1 MANTIRA
8 LKLMAS
14 LGKLESA
21 VPKPPASVSS
31 DSMSPSEAS
40 SESEDEKPVKRVY
53 KKKTV
58 AKSDA
63 LPVHPSAS
71 MPTIAPTFVAPAKP
85 MGSPTPPAPAPAP
98 KVPTVR
104 KPRAPRAK
112 KLTAPEPPVA
122 QPPPQAPEPA
132 KVPEPVAKVP
142 EPVAKAETPAEP
154 KKGRAKKVK
163 KAPSAYNSF
172 VGKMM
177 KEGKSMK
184 EASAAWKA
192 QKN

>member
-21 VPKPPASVSS
+21 VPKPSVSVSS

-58 AKSDA
+58 AKSNA

-98 KVPTVR
+98 KVPKVR

-112 KLTAPEPPVA
+112 KLTAFEAPVA
-122 QPPPQAPEPA
+122 QPPPQAPELKVETLPA
-132 KVPEPVAKVP
+132 KVEP
-142 EPVAKAETPAEP
+142 PAEAP
-154 KKGRAKKVK
+154 AEKKGRTKKVK
-163 KAPSAYNSF
+163 KAPSAYNTF

>member
-14 LGKLESA
+14 LGKLDSA
-21 VPKPPASVSS
+21 VPKPPMSS

-40 SESEDEKPVKRVY
+40 SESEDEKPVYKRV
-53 KKKTV
+53 KKVVKT
-58 AKSDA
+58 KSDA

-71 MPTIAPTFVAPAKP
+71 MPAPKFVAPAKP
-85 MGSPTPPAPAPAP
+85 VVSLPPAPPAPVPAP
-98 KVPTVR
+98 KVR

-112 KLTAPEPPVA
+112 KLTASDPPVA
-122 QPPPQAPEPA
+122 QPPPQAEPA
-132 KVPEPVAKVP
+132 KAPEPKV
-142 EPVAKAETPAEP
+142 EPKVEPAEP
-154 KKGRAKKVK
+154 AAEAKKGRAKKVK
-163 KAPSAYNSF
+163 KAPSAYNTF

>member
-71 MPTIAPTFVAPAKP
+71 MPAPKFVAPAKP
-85 MGSPTPPAPAPAP
+85 MGSPAPPAPAPAP
-98 KVPTVR
+98 KVPKVR
-104 KPRAPRAK
+104 KPRAPRTK

-122 QPPPQAPEPA
+122 QPPPQAPELKVEALPA
-132 KVPEPVAKVP
+132 KVE
-142 EPVAKAETPAEP
+142 AKAETPAEP

>member
-1 MANTIRA
+1 
-8 LKLMAS
+8 
-14 LGKLESA
+14 
-21 VPKPPASVSS
+21 
-31 DSMSPSEAS
+31 MSPSEAS

-71 MPTIAPTFVAPAKP
+71 MPAPTFVAPAKP
-85 MGSPTPPAPAPAP
+85 VVSLPPAPPAPPAP
-98 KVPTVR
+98 KVR

-112 KLTAPEPPVA
+112 KLTASDPPVA
-122 QPPPQAPEPA
+122 QPPPQAEPVKAPEP
-132 KVPEPVAKVP
+132 KVEPKV
-142 EPVAKAETPAEP
+142 EPKAETPAEP

-163 KAPSAYNSF
+163 KAPSAYNSY

-177 KEGKSMK
+177 KEGKTMK
-184 EASAAWKA
+184 EASAAWRASKLDSS
-192 QKN
+192 K